1 MSYLSPVAHA
11 ISSGEAPK
19 GGKFAEGSYMDIS
32 FLRLRLPSHILG
44 LLKSEIEVVSQD
56 DIMKYIDDIFA
67 TESPVNV

>member
-1 MSYLSPVAHA
+1 MSYLSPVFFFFAHA

-32 FLRLRLPSHILG
+32 FLRLPYHILG

-56 DIMKYIDDIFA
+56 DIMI
-67 TESPVNV
+67 

>member
-32 FLRLRLPSHILG
+32 LLRLPSHILG
-44 LLKSEIEVVSQD
+44 LLKLEIEVVSQD
-56 DIMKYIDDIFA
+56 DIMIYIDDIFA